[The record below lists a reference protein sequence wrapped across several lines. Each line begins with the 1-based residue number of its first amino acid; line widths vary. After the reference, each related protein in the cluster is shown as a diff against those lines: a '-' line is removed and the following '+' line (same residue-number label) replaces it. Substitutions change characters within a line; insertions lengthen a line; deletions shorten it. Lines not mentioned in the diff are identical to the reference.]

1 MYTTKGIA
9 KPRKII
15 KNLLKFVKKNPK
27 EILFFQITFKK
38 CKPIFLWGASKI
50 EYPTRHYLVDEKA
63 GHVQCRILLL
73 SSILDPIPKIL
84 HWSAIA

>member
-15 KNLLKFVKKNPK
+15 KNLLKFVKKKPQRNP
-27 EILFFQITFKK
+27 FFFKLPLK
-38 CKPIFLWGASKI
+38 TVNPFFYGASKI
-50 EYPTRHYLVDEKA
+50 GYPTRHYLVVEKA